1 MGASKC
7 LTFFSERIIN
17 HGSERL
23 TSNQICLEHF
33 FLLYGFGVGFFFCLF
48 FLFCL
53 KYLDV
58 HLGPFQQA
66 QCGVSRAVWT

>member
-7 LTFFSERIIN
+7 LTFFSELIIN

-33 FLLYGFGVGFFFCLF
+33 FLLYGFGVGFFFLF
-48 FLFCL
+48 VFFVLFE
-53 KYLDV
+53 V
-58 HLGPFQQA
+58 P
-66 QCGVSRAVWT
+66 